1 MLKVI
6 RAPGFWWVMAFLAA
20 AALLERW
27 VSAVGGPDALMER
40 YGLATPALVVLIQ
53 AALAAAPF
61 PSELWALASS
71 AAYGW
76 LAGSV
81 MTWAGWT
88 LGSMIQYG
96 LARRSAKDLDLDA
109 RLERMPERLRRLPV
123 THPLFLIAVRW
134 FPLGFHVANL
144 TAGARRVPA
153 TRQLWIAA
161 LGSIPGAI
169 LWAGIGAGAMEGLRW
184 I

>member
-1 MLKVI
+1 VLRVL
-6 RAPGFWWVMAFLAA
+6 RAPALWMVVGFLLAA
-20 AALLERW
+20 VGLERW
-27 VSAVGGPDALMER
+27 VTAMGGPEALMER
-40 YGLATPALVVLIQ
+40 YGVATPAVLVLVQ

-61 PSELWALASS
+61 PSELWALATS

-76 LAGSV
+76 LAGGV

-96 LARRSAKDLDLDA
+96 LARRSAKDVDLDA
-109 RLERMPERLRRLPV
+109 RLERLPAWLRRLPV
-123 THPLFLIAVRW
+123 THPMFLVAVRW

-144 TAGARRVPA
+144 TAGARRVPPL
-153 TRQLWIAA
+153 RQLWIAA
-161 LGSIPGAI
+161 LGSIPGAV
-169 LWAGIGAGAMEGLRW
+169 LWAGIGAGAVEGLRW